1 MPDIVRTVFK
11 HLHFPIPLKKDLPSD
26 LISSIEL
33 EDIEIRL
40 NRECPRPLIT
50 GLITTVIHIP
60 RAFRKIKF
68 LTTDIIIKRKCLPPA
83 SQNIPT
89 NRKVQRQNGWHESTS
104 DKRGKL
110 WKIEARVTDAPV
122 EILEGDGFDDWIGMM
137 LQHEGEE
144 MRVSVEGWCS
154 AGIEALKT
162 SAKVQKIPVHAS
174 LNIPGLSLFKI
185 DFRNPETRSIG
196 SEMSK

>member
-40 NRECPRPLIT
+40 NRECPRPLIS
-50 GLITTVIHIP
+50 GLITTVVQIP

-68 LTTDIIIKRKCLPPA
+68 FTTDIKAEFYLLHPQTSRRIAKLE
-83 SQNIPT
+83 T
-89 NRKVQRQNGWHESTS
+89 DGWHESTS

-154 AGIEALKT
+154 AGIKALKT
-162 SAKVQKIPVHAS
+162 SAKVQKIPIHAS
-174 LNIPGLSLFKI
+174 LNIPGLSSFKV

>member
-50 GLITTVIHIP
+50 GLITTVVQIP

-68 LTTDIIIKRKCLPPA
+68 LTTDIKAEFYLLHPQTSRRIAKLE
-83 SQNIPT
+83 T
-89 NRKVQRQNGWHESTS
+89 DGWHES
-104 DKRGKL
+104 
-110 WKIEARVTDAPV
+110 
-122 EILEGDGFDDWIGMM
+122 
-137 LQHEGEE
+137 
-144 MRVSVEGWCS
+144 
-154 AGIEALKT
+154 
-162 SAKVQKIPVHAS
+162 
-174 LNIPGLSLFKI
+174 
-185 DFRNPETRSIG
+185 
-196 SEMSK
+196 

>member
-1 MPDIVRTVFK
+1 M
-11 HLHFPIPLKKDLPSD
+11 
-26 LISSIEL
+26 
-33 EDIEIRL
+33 
-40 NRECPRPLIT
+40 
-50 GLITTVIHIP
+50 
-60 RAFRKIKF
+60 
-68 LTTDIIIKRKCLPPA
+68 
-83 SQNIPT
+83 
-89 NRKVQRQNGWHESTS
+89 
-104 DKRGKL
+104 
-110 WKIEARVTDAPV
+110 

-174 LNIPGLSLFKI
+174 LNIPGLSSFKV

>member
-1 MPDIVRTVFK
+1 MSPSSHHWTHHHSDPHSPRISKNKVSYNGYYNKAEFYL
-11 HLHFPIPLKKDLPSD
+11 LHPKTSRRIAK
-26 LISSIEL
+26 L
-33 EDIEIRL
+33 E
-40 NRECPRPLIT
+40 
-50 GLITTVIHIP
+50 
-60 RAFRKIKF
+60 
-68 LTTDIIIKRKCLPPA
+68 TD
-83 SQNIPT
+83 
-89 NRKVQRQNGWHESTS
+89 GWHESTS